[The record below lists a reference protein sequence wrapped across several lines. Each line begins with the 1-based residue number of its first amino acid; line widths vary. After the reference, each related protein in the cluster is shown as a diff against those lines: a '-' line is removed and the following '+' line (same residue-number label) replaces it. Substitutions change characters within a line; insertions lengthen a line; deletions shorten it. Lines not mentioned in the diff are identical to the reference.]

1 MLKERGMKKWQGFIL
16 PEQVE
21 AMAWLADE
29 MAKVDKPVV
38 DEYQRI
44 DFDSRV
50 DFAMEFNLPVEFTVW
65 TAGKFSKVSGHV
77 KYVDMIAQQFRVK
90 LADGTIERVNMAD
103 VVDVRVVED

>member
-65 TAGKFSKVSGHV
+65 TAGKFSKVIGHV
-77 KYVDMIAQQFRVK
+77 KYVDMIVQQFRVK
-90 LADGTIERVNMAD
+90 LADGTIERVIMAD
-103 VVDVRVVED
+103 VVDVSVIED